1 MPTKFMVG
9 TERGTVI
16 SGNRKA
22 KTNADKIAAQF
33 RYFTNINSEIQT
45 KLSSAVIW
53 VQFIIFREIHNFQ
66 KYFLRLVIGLLEYG
80 VKISRMLQSYHLR
93 YDSYRMSL
101 DSFLAHKLILYF
113 RQNKLM
119 LLMVAGHQL
128 GREYFS
134 RLKPMELWTFMI

>member
-1 MPTKFMVG
+1 VTLEFEPTMPTKFMVG
-9 TERGTVI
+9 TERGTII

-93 YDSYRMSL
+93 YE
-101 DSFLAHKLILYF
+101 F
-113 RQNKLM
+113 
-119 LLMVAGHQL
+119 
-128 GREYFS
+128 
-134 RLKPMELWTFMI
+134 